1 MYTIEGKRL
10 LKYYKLKKLHKCGY
24 KVFVLSGVSGFS
36 YNFETFI
43 DKSDN
48 ISTSHEPEM
57 DASSNVVVLLAKI
70 IPKLCNCKLY
80 IGNWFNSTLL
90 QIFIYESGILL
101 LEMIRSKRL

>member
-1 MYTIEGKRL
+1 
-10 LKYYKLKKLHKCGY
+10 
-24 KVFVLSGVSGFS
+24 
-36 YNFETFI
+36 
-43 DKSDN
+43 
-48 ISTSHEPEM
+48 M

-80 IGNWFNSTLL
+80 IGNWFNSTPL